1 LRNIYK
7 KSGTLFFSLPLR
19 MAVLYRKSA
28 SNRCATKR
36 TATGKCNTPICIS
49 KIFEPFCCYS

>member
-1 LRNIYK
+1 
-7 KSGTLFFSLPLR
+7 